1 MQEKPLRTSGHAA
14 FALYF
19 HIIFVTKCRHK
30 CLTAEML
37 VQMREQ
43 FERVAKSWRCEITEF
58 NGEADH
64 VHLLVSG
71 HPAVNLSR
79 LVGNLKT
86 VSARHMRAVHTE
98 HLKRYYWK
106 NLFWSG
112 SYAAFTV
119 GAADLKTVIRY
130 IQEQESPA
138 LPATGK

>member
-1 MQEKPLRTSGHAA
+1 MLKTSGHAA
-14 FALYF
+14 FALQY
-19 HIIFVTKCRHK
+19 HLVFVTKYRHP
-30 CLTAEML
+30 CLSAQML
-37 VQMREQ
+37 AQMRSQ
-43 FERVAKSWRCEITEF
+43 FERVCESWRCELTEF

-86 VSARHMRAVHTE
+86 VSARYMRALHEE
-98 HLKRYYWK
+98 HLKKFFWK
-106 NLFWSG
+106 KLFWSS

-119 GAADLKTVIRY
+119 GAADLKTVISY
-130 IQEQESPA
+130 IQDQETPA